1 MMQALVEAGVLVEI
15 TVLLGVQ
22 GLEAALM
29 RQAMMTKTIMGITN
43 STPPPTIAP
52 TPTATLLRESVNRK

>member
-1 MMQALVEAGVLVEI
+1 MMQALVDAGVLVEI

-43 STPPPTIAP
+43 STTPPTLAP
-52 TPTATLLRESVNRK
+52 TPTAT